1 MSGGQR
7 DPEAIKNMTA
17 VACVLLCV
25 SLFYAVAW
33 WDGWPKAEEAAGI
46 NHVQLDI
53 RVQKFVTRCCYTSF

>member
-17 VACVLLCV
+17 VACVMLCV
-25 SLFYAVAW
+25 LLFYAVAW
-33 WDGWPKAEEAAGI
+33 WDGWPKADEAAGI

-53 RVQKFVTRCCYTSF
+53 HV